1 MLPLIA
7 ALPREDPWQ
16 REVRWLEERLALA
29 CGYDQV
35 HLTRES
41 NNALVVRL
49 ETYVLLTAE
58 NAAAAVHRGLRGPG
72 YPGSPRWC
80 SGGPAE
86 DQRRHPEEPD
96 GVGSHSIANCPGI
109 GGVQKSK
116 VSARSAAR
124 VGVAGCRVVRTS
136 P

>member
-29 CGYDQV
+29 CGYDQS

-49 ETYVLLTAE
+49 ENYALLTAE

-86 DQRRHPEEPD
+86 APGGAGWRWKPLHRKLPGHRRCAE
-96 GVGSHSIANCPGI
+96 
-109 GGVQKSK
+109 K
-116 VSARSAAR
+116 
-124 VGVAGCRVVRTS
+124 
-136 P
+136 

>member
-29 CGYDQV
+29 CGYDQS

-41 NNALVVRL
+41 DNALVVRL
-49 ETYVLLTAE
+49 ENYVLLTAE

-80 SGGPAE
+80 RCSGGI
-86 DQRRHPEEPD
+86 RRSRMALEATP
-96 GVGSHSIANCPGI
+96 SQIARASEVCRIVRFLHAPRLASESPG
-109 GGVQKSK
+109 
-116 VSARSAAR
+116 
-124 VGVAGCRVVRTS
+124 AGW
-136 P
+136 